1 MTSPVYVAAITLAV
15 GGINVSSIIAGTGI
29 SVAGSTGAVTISLPS
44 IISAGTF
51 GDSAHIPIVT
61 VDVTGRVTG
70 ISTETVA
77 SVAVSSITGTANEI
91 IASGSV
97 GAITLSLPQAINT
110 GAAPSF
116 AGTNFTSIPNG
127 ALTNNT
133 VTVGSTS
140 IALGASATT
149 IAGLTS
155 VTSTTFVGALT
166 GNASTATSATTATN
180 MAGGTANQIAYQTG
194 AGASSFFSA
203 ANYGVQIYGSTG
215 VPTSLAGAAG
225 VLVGSAG
232 ANPAFSTTPTLTGT
246 NFTGIPN
253 AGLSNASLT
262 IGSTSIALGATVTSF
277 AGVTLTS
284 PTFTGPAL
292 GTPVSGTLT
301 SCTFPTL
308 NQSTTGTAALA
319 TSIAAG
325 TANQIPYQTAA
336 GTTSFFSA
344 ANYGVQI
351 YGSTGVPTSVAG
363 AAGVL
368 VGSAGAN
375 PAFSTTPTLTG
386 TNFSG

>member
-149 IAGLTS
+149 TAGLTS

-246 NFTGIPN
+246 NFSGT
-253 AGLSNASLT
+253 AASLS
-262 IGSTSIALGATVTSF
+262 IG
-277 AGVTLTS
+277 
-284 PTFTGPAL
+284 
-292 GTPVSGTLT
+292 
-301 SCTFPTL
+301 
-308 NQSTTGTAALA
+308 GTAALA
-319 TSIAAG
+319 TSIAGGA
-325 TANQIPYQTAA
+325 ANGIPYQTGTGATGFIAA
-336 GTTSFFSA
+336 GTAGYVLTMVS
-344 ANYGVQI
+344 
-351 YGSTGVPTSVAG
+351 GVPAWATAGSSTTATNIAGG
-363 AAGVL
+363 AAD
-368 VGSAGAN
+368 SI
-375 PAFSTTPTLTG
+375 PYQTG
-386 TNFSG
+386 TGATGL